1 MSAEISRTSTEPT
14 CRECERMFDLS
25 NADDAA
31 EWAYG
36 HDCEG

>member
-1 MSAEISRTSTEPT
+1 MSAEMARTSTGPT
-14 CRECERMFDLS
+14 CRECERVFDLS